1 MDSVLK
7 NLRYQTGTKHA
18 PQFVSKQKHN
28 TATERHSLQ
37 MCLFQRRLFEVC
49 RKNIKQ
55 QFGVLATE
63 TQGQQER
70 GVRLHYGDAALAR
83 AEKSAQLELTDPTQ

>member
-1 MDSVLK
+1 
-7 NLRYQTGTKHA
+7 
-18 PQFVSKQKHN
+18 
-28 TATERHSLQ
+28 
-37 MCLFQRRLFEVC
+37 MCLFQKRLFEVY

-63 TQGQQER
+63 TQDIKVK